1 MLNTYKK
8 IGDLLDPYERRR
20 GILLLCLFLIQG
32 IFQTV
37 GVASIMPFMAVV
49 GDPQIIESNAY
60 LNRIYQQIGAPGHQS
75 FLVLLGLIVCAALV
89 VSLTF
94 SALTHAFLH
103 RFTQMCNHR
112 LSTRLLG
119 SYLGKPYVW
128 FLNNHSTD
136 LGRTVL
142 SEVAQLVERSIL
154 PALRILSHLVVV
166 VFLLVLVLISDPVI
180 TIFGVLGLTGMY
192 VLIYLSLRVYLTR
205 ISDESWQSNEERYRI
220 AQEGLS
226 AIKDIKVSGLESAY
240 LERYIHP
247 ARRFTKCYANQAI
260 IGMMPKF
267 LMEAVVFGGMLLVLV
282 FLLITR
288 QQGLGNILPIIS
300 VYVFAAYRLMPALQ
314 SIYHDFAS
322 MRFGVKILEQLS
334 SELTL
339 AVKTHQLRE
348 FCVNRPEKEPLVLH
362 DALELVDVSFSYPG
376 AGKESLHAVNLRID
390 VNTTIGFVGA
400 TGAGKTTTVDIIL
413 GLLVPDRGELMV
425 NGGRISSENRRQWQ
439 DVLGY
444 VPQQIFLADDT
455 VAANIAFGE
464 VPDRIDTQAVEKAA
478 RIAEIHDF
486 VTHNLPGGYQTKVGE
501 RGVRLSGG
509 ELQRIGIA
517 RALYRDPSVLIL
529 DEATNALDTVT
540 EKVVMSA
547 VKRLGHKKTIIII
560 AHRLSTV
567 RDCDVIFLMEN
578 GRVIASG
585 GYDELARRSD
595 LFRAMTQSAL

>member
-8 IGDLLDPYERRR
+8 IRDILDPCERRR
-20 GILLLCLFLIQG
+20 GILLLCLFLMQG

-75 FLVLLGLIVCAALV
+75 FLVLLGLTVGVALV
-89 VSLTF
+89 ASLTV
-94 SALTHAFLH
+94 SALTHRFLY
-103 RFTQMCNHR
+103 RFVQMCNHR

-128 FLNNHSTD
+128 FLNNHSVD

-142 SEVAQLVERSIL
+142 SEVEQLVERSIL

-166 VFLLVLVLISDPVI
+166 IFLLVLVVLLDPVI
-180 TIFGVLGLTGMY
+180 AIFGVFGLTGMY
-192 VLIYLSLRVYLTR
+192 ALIYLSLRAYLAR
-205 ISDESWQSNEERYRI
+205 LSSEGWQSNEERYRI

-226 AIKDIKVSGLESAY
+226 AIKDLKVSGLESAY

-247 ARRFTKCYANQAI
+247 ARRNAKCFEKHAI
-260 IGMMPKF
+260 VSMIPKF
-267 LMEAVVFGGMLLVLV
+267 LMEAVVFGGMLSVLVL
-282 FLLITR
+282 LLINR
-288 QQGLGNILPIIS
+288 QQGLGHVLPIIS

-314 SIYHDFAS
+314 SVYHDFTT
-322 MRFGVKILEQLS
+322 MRFGMKILERLG

-339 AVKTHQLRE
+339 GAKPHQLRE
-348 FCVNRPEKEPLVLH
+348 LHVSRPKKEPFELRG
-362 DALELVDVSFSYPG
+362 ALELVDVSFSYPG
-376 AGKESLHAVNLRID
+376 AGERVLHAVNLRID
-390 VNTTIGFVGA
+390 VNTTVGFVGV

-413 GLLVPDRGELMV
+413 GLLVPDCGQLIV
-425 NGGRISSENRRQWQ
+425 DGVPISSENRRQWQ

-455 VAANIAFGE
+455 VASNIAFGE
-464 VPDRIDTQAVEKAA
+464 FPDRIDMQAVEKAA
-478 RIAEIHDF
+478 KIAEIHDF
-486 VTHNLPGGYQTKVGE
+486 VTNHLPTGYQTKVGE

-509 ELQRIGIA
+509 QRQRIGIA

-529 DEATNALDTVT
+529 DEATNALDTIT

-595 LFRAMTQSAL
+595 HFRVMTESVR